1 MRIQIKAT
9 GFKLTPGLRSLAE
22 EKLLFPLEKKIGNE
36 LSSDHVLNVE
46 LGKVT
51 NHHEEGKIWKCE
63 ANLDLP
69 KRQRTLY
76 ASTLCESLEEAIDGA
91 KDQMERKVGDYKNK
105 RATKFLHLAR
115 NLKNHVRIT
124 RLAQNASELYK
135 WFRKK

>member
-9 GFKLTPGLRSLAE
+9 GFKLTPGLRSLTE
-22 EKLLFPLEKKIGNE
+22 EKLLYPLEKKIGNE

-76 ASTLCESLEEAIDGA
+76 ANALCESLEEAIDSA
-91 KDQMERKVGDYKNK
+91 KDQIERKVGDYKNK
-105 RATKFLHLAR
+105 RATKFLHYAR
-115 NLKNHVRIT
+115 KFKEHLRIT
-124 RLAQNASELYK
+124 RLAQSTSEVYRWLR
-135 WFRKK
+135 RK